1 MNEEISLT
9 SLANLKEVDFYDIV
23 KYAVIQVVRVS
34 IEDVLKY
41 SLAVETIESL
51 LIDNLDDGYF
61 QRINEKWKEL
71 EEKYG
76 TKKETELMRL
86 KEFSQFKFR
95 ELVKLMKKRIPTE
108 IEGVL

>member
-9 SLANLKEVDFYDIV
+9 SLASLKDVDFYDIV
-23 KYAVIQVVRVS
+23 KYAVIQTVRASV
-34 IEDVLKY
+34 EDVIKY

-61 QRINEKWKEL
+61 KNLEKKWKEL

-76 TKKETELMRL
+76 TKKENELMRI

-108 IEGVL
+108 IEGML